1 MNYVLLL
8 RGINVGGKHKVSMPL
23 LKESLSQIG
32 FANVSSYINSGN
44 LFLESEWNDSQII
57 EAINSLF
64 EKEFDFPIPFLLL
77 SNKKLLEEAQSLP
90 SWWYEDFY
98 RKNVLFFLPSL
109 TSEERDLYVS
119 QIILRSGENL
129 HIGAHALF
137 WGIEKE
143 ENYVKSYYHAQFLK
157 NKLYKHVSVRNHK
170 TFQYLVDQK

>member
-1 MNYVLLL
+1 M
-8 RGINVGGKHKVSMPL
+8 KPL
-23 LKESLSQIG
+23 TPFLK
-32 FANVSSYINSGN
+32 
-44 LFLESEWNDSQII
+44 
-57 EAINSLF
+57 
-64 EKEFDFPIPFLLL
+64 KKFDFPIPFLLL
-77 SNKKLLEEAQSLP
+77 SKKKLLEEAQSLP

>member
-1 MNYVLLL
+1 MSL
-8 RGINVGGKHKVSMPL
+8 RTSIVAIYFLNPNGMTVKSLKPLTPFLKKNLTSPSPFCCFQKRSYLRRLNLCQVGG
-23 LKESLSQIG
+23 IRI
-32 FANVSSYINSGN
+32 FT
-44 LFLESEWNDSQII
+44 
-57 EAINSLF
+57 
-64 EKEFDFPIPFLLL
+64 EKMCF
-77 SNKKLLEEAQSLP
+77 
-90 SWWYEDFY
+90 
-98 RKNVLFFLPSL
+98 FFLPSL

>member
-77 SNKKLLEEAQSLP
+77 SKRSYLRRLNLCQVGGMRIFTEKMCFFSYLL
-90 SWWYEDFY
+90 
-98 RKNVLFFLPSL
+98 
-109 TSEERDLYVS
+109 
-119 QIILRSGENL
+119 
-129 HIGAHALF
+129 
-137 WGIEKE
+137 
-143 ENYVKSYYHAQFLK
+143 
-157 NKLYKHVSVRNHK
+157 
-170 TFQYLVDQK
+170 

>member
-8 RGINVGGKHKVSMPL
+8 RGINVGGKHKVSMPI

-77 SNKKLLEEAQSLP
+77 SKRKLLKEAQSLP

-98 RKNVLFFLPSL
+98 RKNVLFFLTFSDFRGKRL
-109 TSEERDLYVS
+109 ICES
-119 QIILRSGENL
+119 
-129 HIGAHALF
+129 
-137 WGIEKE
+137 
-143 ENYVKSYYHAQFLK
+143 NY
-157 NKLYKHVSVRNHK
+157 
-170 TFQYLVDQK
+170 T